1 MITKYWSRNLM
12 INYVYGE
19 ENPTR
24 RIIRERAVPC
34 GTQIQGQMKK
44 YRVLLRFQAANLAFQ
59 ILK

>member
-1 MITKYWSRNLM
+1 M